1 MTTTT
6 VEQTVTFAASLER
19 TYRAIADSAEHSAFT
34 GAPATLPPEEGAAFS
49 THAGEIEG
57 RLLELV
63 PNQRI
68 VQAWR
73 ARGWPDGTYS
83 VVRYEFFGNET
94 ETEIHLSHTGLP
106 TEAVDHIADGWQKMY
121 WTPLTDYLKS

>member
-1 MTTTT
+1 MTTT
-6 VEQTVTFAASLER
+6 VEQTVRFPASVER

-34 GAPATLPPEEGAAFS
+34 GAPAALPAEEGAAFS
-49 THAGEIEG
+49 THGGEIEG

-73 ARGWPDGTYS
+73 PRGWPDGTYS
-83 VVRYEFFGNET
+83 VVRYEFSGNDT
-94 ETEIHLSHTGLP
+94 ETEIHLCHTGLP
-106 TEAVDHIADGWQKMY
+106 AEAADHIADGWQKMY
-121 WTPLTDYLKS
+121 WTPLTEYLER